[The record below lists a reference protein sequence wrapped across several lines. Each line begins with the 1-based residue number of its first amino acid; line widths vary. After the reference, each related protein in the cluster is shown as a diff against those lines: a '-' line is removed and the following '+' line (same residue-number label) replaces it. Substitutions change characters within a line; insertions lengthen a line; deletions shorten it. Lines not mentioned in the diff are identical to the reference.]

1 MDSTAAPP
9 PDPPRDLGVYQLFL
23 HSLGVSWRAL
33 PTLFAIYFPLA
44 VLSTV
49 LLFVGAPTLADPPR
63 DGRAFVVPSSEWIA
77 FGGWILCILSFGAWS
92 AAAMFHAAGEAFAG
106 RPVPGP
112 FAAYGAAVERV
123 PSLFATQL
131 LYGLAVGVGFVFC
144 FLPGIWLLVLLAP
157 ALARAAT
164 RGAGP
169 IVALREARE
178 LVTGRWWRV
187 AGFLG
192 LVLLTVYAALSPY
205 MAMNFLLP
213 QGETF
218 GHVVRGAANTICTTL
233 IAVVQIPAYVAL
245 NDRLEEVP

>member
-1 MDSTAAPP
+1 VDSTTAPP

-23 HSLGVSWRAL
+23 HSLGVSWRTL
-33 PTLFAIYFPLA
+33 PTLFAVYFPLA
-44 VLSTV
+44 ALSSV
-49 LLFVGAPTLADPPR
+49 LLFVGAPTFADPPR
-63 DGRAFVVPSSEWIA
+63 DGRALEIPSSEWIA
-77 FGGWILCILSFGAWS
+77 VGGWFLCIVSFGAWS
-92 AAAMFHAAGEAFAG
+92 AAALFHVAREAFAG

-112 FAAYGAAVERV
+112 VAAYGASVERV

-131 LYGLAVGVGFVFC
+131 LYGLAVGVGFVCC

-164 RGAGP
+164 RDAGP

-192 LVLLTVYAALSPY
+192 LVLLTIYAALTPY
-205 MAMNFLLP
+205 MALSFILP
-213 QGETF
+213 HGETW
-218 GHVVRGAANTICTTL
+218 GTVVRIAANTLCTTL
-233 IAVVQIPAYVAL
+233 IGVVQIPAYVAL